1 MFGEDTSNAAKI
13 GFVLCIVLLLCVTFV
28 YSDEKKLKKN
38 IHNHRNGQA
47 HHKHPRWY
55 FNKKQNMSLN
65 SNFKPSENY
74 DIDTLYQMIPQETDK
89 ADQFLKNCEENCYY
103 HPECIAVE
111 ATREMVPSPSADG
124 KDKMVEVVSSCNLK
138 AHSGIK
144 ETNNKDTYFI
154 RRVQNPNSRE
164 RLEFESRINKYLPPL
179 PTEPIIQAQSIP
191 EATGTPAPTQ
201 SSS

>member
-1 MFGEDTSNAAKI
+1 
-13 GFVLCIVLLLCVTFV
+13 
-28 YSDEKKLKKN
+28 
-38 IHNHRNGQA
+38 
-47 HHKHPRWY
+47 
-55 FNKKQNMSLN
+55 
-65 SNFKPSENY
+65 
-74 DIDTLYQMIPQETDK
+74 
-89 ADQFLKNCEENCYY
+89 
-103 HPECIAVE
+103 
-111 ATREMVPSPSADG
+111 MVPSPSADD